1 MRIVEGL
8 KSPRDTHLNQLA
20 FIIAHKSV
28 GQLCWSAQ
36 AGLTVAG
43 LAGGSVVRGDCS
55 EAG

>member
-8 KSPRDTHLNQLA
+8 NSPRNSHLNQLA

-28 GQLCWSAQ
+28 RQLCWCAQ
-36 AGLTVAG
+36 AGLTVVG
-43 LAGGSVVRGDCS
+43 LAGGSVARGDCS